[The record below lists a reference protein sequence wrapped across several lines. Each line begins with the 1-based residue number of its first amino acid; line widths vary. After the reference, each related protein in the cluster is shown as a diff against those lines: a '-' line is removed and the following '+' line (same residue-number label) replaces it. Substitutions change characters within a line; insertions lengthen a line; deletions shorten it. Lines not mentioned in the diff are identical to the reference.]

1 MACATRPSN
10 VRVYQFHH
18 PGGNVRAIIAKTIL
32 AVKQILTKILLTLAV
47 QKTSLV
53 MLNFADILGSR
64 ELSDAT

>member
-1 MACATRPSN
+1 
-10 VRVYQFHH
+10 
-18 PGGNVRAIIAKTIL
+18 VRAIIAKTIL